1 METDEPD
8 RTTGTSFQSVSC
20 HEQQQEQQEQQ
31 LVLSQDLFLPRIIST
46 SSLTSE
52 GSVIDVPIVSDI
64 LDEAESSNIV
74 ISDAQP
80 TIAPP
85 APFLLP
91 QDPSF
96 ANNHNFIKYSA
107 IVENEGTAI
116 LDPDFPC
123 LLVPPTYEMPENEET
138 NIPDDTVLV
147 NVPNFEEDEEQS
159 TNLLNV
165 FINEDGVPEA
175 CLENNSEPMNSS
187 FVMGNN
193 SDHHSSAES
202 FPSVSGFERVILIEV
217 PGQIEVND
225 QTLYYPAVLRHFN
238 HPDSEMTPA
247 SAASSPYMPAV
258 AEASQANNME
268 TTDFPVVNENDQYS
282 FSADTLSSQ
291 SDFERVILIEMPGQT
306 DVNDQTLYYPALLG
320 HFNGPDSEMAPASAA
335 LHSGVQGIAEASLDY
350 NPEGMHFPPVMENDN
365 DTLSSDSDTEDT
377 IVIEISEDAEISGQA
392 INYPGVFGHFS
403 DSDSENVSNSES
415 TNFQDL
421 TAVGAS
427 LVISPEVMHIP
438 PVMRNDHGQYSYSAD
453 TLVFNSGFEEVVLGM
468 PGEIQVDGQTVY
480 YPTFLGHK
488 AVTYSETASA
498 SSDIEA
504 PILVVEEDSLESN
517 PELINF
523 PAVVN
528 YNDHSFSLFSPASLP
543 PDSDI
548 EKVIL
553 IKMPETVKVN
563 DQIVV
568 YPGILGRI
576 ITSDSE
582 TASASESANV
592 GVEKIILEEIAFD
605 PKTMDQDNSDI
616 MDNPPELGNDS
627 DYDNDEED
635 NESPFFS
642 IPLFFD
648 DQELIPVRVNCPVS
662 MENGTGQDNIPEFPL
677 ITGFAYLGDPRR
689 NIRIHNIHLETI
701 EKMTKLSLAA
711 CYLVYVVFSE
721 ESLINSAASIN
732 GLGYPDLDPNRMA
745 AIREHL
751 ANIFLQYDLT
761 ENGSDWSICMSSIR
775 RLVENL
781 CIEVQTHLH
790 EVALVC
796 VRRNDDGEGS
806 NEPYGR
812 VLYGRRVLYGTRNGK
827 PVTCYVEQLGHLG
840 HSSRR
845 VQVPSS
851 VMTIAKTKHSPELSA
866 RYLSHYLFT
875 EELSRNTIF
884 DNVQFDV
891 CNLDDNTIAA
901 IREFLQESF
910 PSCNL
915 MEDSDDW
922 KVCLAA
928 ICSSIRAF
936 KQKLKTPKAEAGLSH
951 PSTEE

>member
-1 METDEPD
+1 MEAEQYWITQEPVGMDYIVVTVESDSDDNSNHGHSEVMLLQESASEALSDGHTMGTSSDESAVIQADFQDYDHQQQFQLASGEGTSQDDQAVPQVNLETLKRPNINFVDVPQTKRGRQSTELEDKMALLQLIERLNGQVNQLFGMVSKIHQFWEKSQVQKCGHCCRLLQDEIMEIDEPD
-8 RTTGTSFQSVSC
+8 RTTETSFQSVSC
-20 HEQQQEQQEQQ
+20 YEQQQEQQEQQ

-52 GSVIDVPIVSDI
+52 GSGTDVPIVSDI

-80 TIAPP
+80 TMAAP
-85 APFLLP
+85 ATFLLP

-107 IVENEGTAI
+107 VVENEDTAL

-123 LLVPPTYEMPENEET
+123 LLVPPSYEMPENEET

-165 FINEDGVPEA
+165 FINED
-175 CLENNSEPMNSS
+175 
-187 FVMGNN
+187 
-193 SDHHSSAES
+193 D
-202 FPSVSGFERVILIEV
+202 
-217 PGQIEVND
+217 
-225 QTLYYPAVLRHFN
+225 
-238 HPDSEMTPA
+238 MT
-247 SAASSPYMPAV
+247 AV

-268 TTDFPVVNENDQYS
+268 PMDFPVVNENDQDS

-306 DVNDQTLYYPALLG
+306 DVNGQTLYYPAL

-350 NPEGMHFPPVMENDN
+350 NPEGMNFPPVIENDI
-365 DTLSSDSDTEDT
+365 DTLPSDSDTEDT
-377 IVIEISEDAEISGQA
+377 IVIEISEDAEISGQV
-392 INYPGVFGHFS
+392 IDYPGVLGHFS
-403 DSDSENVSNSES
+403 ESDSENVSNSES
-415 TNFQDL
+415 TNF
-421 TAVGAS
+421 
-427 LVISPEVMHIP
+427 
-438 PVMRNDHGQYSYSAD
+438 R
-453 TLVFNSGFEEVVLGM
+453 FEEVVLGM

-498 SSDIEA
+498 SSDIGFGGQGMFLPLA
-504 PILVVEEDSLESN
+504 
-517 PELINF
+517 
-523 PAVVN
+523 A
-528 YNDHSFSLFSPASLP
+528 ASANS
-543 PDSDI
+543 PDSQYCMRHMVLASVKYESCGLPLKPAGGMGKGSGQFVPLKCGVPSCEGEGMVQVKLYI

-563 DQIVV
+563 DQIVA

-592 GVEKIILEEIAFD
+592 GVEKVILEEILFD

-616 MDNPPELGNDS
+616 MDNPPEIGNDS

-662 MENGTGQDNIPEFPL
+662 MENDTGQDNIPEFPL

-689 NIRIHNIHLETI
+689 NIRVHNTHLETV

-721 ESLINSAASIN
+721 ESLINSSASIN

-745 AIREHL
+745 AIR
-751 ANIFLQYDLT
+751 
-761 ENGSDWSICMSSIR
+761 
-775 RLVENL
+775 
-781 CIEVQTHLH
+781 
-790 EVALVC
+790 
-796 VRRNDDGEGS
+796 
-806 NEPYGR
+806 
-812 VLYGRRVLYGTRNGK
+812 
-827 PVTCYVEQLGHLG
+827 GHLG

-845 VQVPSS
+845 VHVPCS
-851 VMTIAKTKHSPELSA
+851 VMTIAKTKRSPELSA

-884 DNVQFDV
+884 DNMQFDV

-901 IREFLQESF
+901 IRGLLHAF
-910 PSCNL
+910 PNQPR
-915 MEDSDDW
+915 
-922 KVCLAA
+922 
-928 ICSSIRAF
+928 I
-936 KQKLKTPKAEAGLSH
+936 
-951 PSTEE
+951 